1 MPLFDPR
8 PIIRLFQARRIPM
21 FVLRPTVAGHPRVV
35 WLRPNRALDKR
46 GLRRLIIGLSAL
58 AMATAAFG
66 AWQGNVFA
74 PFFALL
80 EAFVLGFAL
89 GAAWRA
95 GDRGERIAIGP
106 DTLEVRWLPGRRVRR
121 FQTYWVRVGLAPG
134 DGRQR
139 LLIRS
144 HGNELEIG
152 AFLGEEER
160 VEVSRKL
167 MVLLSEVMDQSRR

>member
-1 MPLFDPR
+1 
-8 PIIRLFQARRIPM
+8 M
-21 FVLRPTVAGHPRVV
+21 FVLRPTVAGHPRVL

-46 GLRRLIIGLSAL
+46 GLRRTIIGLAAIAL
-58 AMATAAFG
+58 ATAALG

-74 PFFALL
+74 PVFALL
-80 EAFVLGFAL
+80 EAFAVGFAL

-95 GDRGERIAIGP
+95 GGKGERIAIGP
-106 DTLEVRWLPGRRVRR
+106 DTLEVRAIPGHRTVR
-121 FQTYWVRVGLAPG
+121 FQTYWVRVGLKQG

-139 LLIRS
+139 LLLTS

-160 VEVSRKL
+160 AEVSRKL
-167 MVLLSEVMDQSRR
+167 MVLLSEAGQSRR

>member
-1 MPLFDPR
+1 MN
-8 PIIRLFQARRIPM
+8 
-21 FVLRPTVAGHPRVV
+21 VLRPTVAGQPRVL
-35 WLRPNRALDKR
+35 WLRPNRALDKL
-46 GLRRLIIGLSAL
+46 GLRRLIMGLAAIAL
-58 AMATAAFG
+58 ATA
-66 AWQGNVFA
+66 WK
-74 PFFALL
+74 
-80 EAFVLGFAL
+80 
-89 GAAWRA
+89 A

-106 DTLEVRWLPGRRVRR
+106 DTLEVRVVPGHRVRR

-139 LLIRS
+139 LLLRS

-167 MVLLSEVMDQSRR
+167 MVLLAEVSGQTRR

>member
-1 MPLFDPR
+1 M
-8 PIIRLFQARRIPM
+8 FQARRISM
-21 FVLRPTVAGHPRVV
+21 IVLRPTVAGHPRVL

-46 GLRRLIIGLSAL
+46 GLRRLIIGLAVLAL
-58 AMATAAFG
+58 AIATLG

-74 PFFALL
+74 PVFALL
-80 EAFVLGFAL
+80 EAFAMGFAL

-106 DTLEVRWLPGRRVRR
+106 DTLEVRQLPGRRVRR
-121 FQTYWVRVGLAPG
+121 FQTYWLRIGLAPG
-134 DGRQR
+134 AGRQR
-139 LLIRS
+139 LLITS

-160 VEVSRKL
+160 AEVSRKL

>member
-1 MPLFDPR
+1 
-8 PIIRLFQARRIPM
+8 M

-46 GLRRLIIGLSAL
+46 GLRRLITGLSAL
-58 AMATAAFG
+58 ALATAAFG

-74 PFFALL
+74 PLFALI
-80 EAFVLGFAL
+80 EAFVVGFAL

-106 DTLEVRWLPGRRVRR
+106 DTLEIRQLPGRRVRH
-121 FQTYWVRVGLAPG
+121 FQTYWVRIGLAPG
-134 DGRQR
+134 EGRQR

>member
-1 MPLFDPR
+1 MTSM
-8 PIIRLFQARRIPM
+8 I
-21 FVLRPTVAGHPRVV
+21 VLRPTVAGHPRVL

-46 GLRRLIIGLSAL
+46 GLRRLIVGLAAMAL
-58 AMATAAFG
+58 ATASLG

-74 PFFALL
+74 PVFALA
-80 EAFVLGFAL
+80 EAFVVGFAL

-95 GDRGERIAIGP
+95 GGRGERIAIGA
-106 DTLEVRWLPGRRVRR
+106 DTLEVRAVPGRRIVR
-121 FQTYWVRVGLAPG
+121 FQTYWVRVGLASG

-139 LLIRS
+139 LLLKS

-167 MVLLSEVMDQSRR
+167 MVLLSEVSGQTRR

>member
-1 MPLFDPR
+1 
-8 PIIRLFQARRIPM
+8 M
-21 FVLRPTVAGHPRVV
+21 FVLRPTAAGQPRVL

-46 GLRRLIIGLSAL
+46 GLRRLITGLAVLAL
-58 AMATAAFG
+58 VTASLG

-74 PFFALL
+74 PVFALV
-80 EAFVLGFAL
+80 EAFAVGFAL

-106 DTLEVRWLPGRRVRR
+106 DTLEVRAVPGRRTIR
-121 FQTYWVRVGLAPG
+121 FQTHWVRIGLVTG
-134 DGRQR
+134 EGRQR
-139 LLIRS
+139 LVLTS
-144 HGNELEIG
+144 HGNQLEIG

-167 MVLLSEVMDQSRR
+167 MVLLAEVSCQTRR

>member
-1 MPLFDPR
+1 MTSM
-8 PIIRLFQARRIPM
+8 I
-21 FVLRPTVAGHPRVV
+21 VLRPTAAGHPRVL

-46 GLRRLIIGLSAL
+46 GLRRLVVGLAVMAL
-58 AMATAAFG
+58 ATASFG

-74 PFFALL
+74 PVFALA
-80 EAFVLGFAL
+80 EAFVVGFAL

-95 GDRGERIAIGP
+95 GGRGERIAIGS
-106 DTLEVRWLPGRRVRR
+106 DTLEVRVVPGRRTVR
-121 FQTYWVRVGLAPG
+121 FQTYWVRVGLASG

-139 LLIRS
+139 LLLKS

-167 MVLLSEVMDQSRR
+167 MVLLAEVSGQARR

>member
-1 MPLFDPR
+1 MN
-8 PIIRLFQARRIPM
+8 
-21 FVLRPTVAGHPRVV
+21 VLRPTVAGQPRVL
-35 WLRPNRALDKR
+35 WLRPNRALDKL
-46 GLRRLIIGLSAL
+46 GLRRLIMGLAAIAL
-58 AMATAAFG
+58 ATASFG

-74 PFFALL
+74 PVFALI
-80 EAFVLGFAL
+80 ETFVVGFAL
-89 GAAWRA
+89 GAAWKA

-106 DTLEVRWLPGRRVRR
+106 DTLEVRVVPGHRVRR
-121 FQTYWVRVGLAPG
+121 FQTYWVRVGLVPG

-139 LLIRS
+139 LLLRS

-167 MVLLSEVMDQSRR
+167 MVLLAEVSGQTRR

>member
-1 MPLFDPR
+1 
-8 PIIRLFQARRIPM
+8 M
-21 FVLRPTVAGHPRVV
+21 FVLRPAVAGQPRVL

-46 GLRRLIIGLSAL
+46 GLRRLVTAL
-58 AMATAAFG
+58 AAMALVTAALG

-74 PFFALL
+74 PFFALI
-80 EAFVLGFAL
+80 EAFAVGFAL

-106 DTLEVRWLPGRRVRR
+106 DTLEVRTLPGRRVSR

-134 DGRQR
+134 EGRQR

-160 VEVSRKL
+160 TEVSTKL
-167 MVLLSEVMDQSRR
+167 MVLLSEVRDQGRT

>member
-1 MPLFDPR
+1 
-8 PIIRLFQARRIPM
+8 M

-46 GLRRLIIGLSAL
+46 GLRRLIMGLAAMAL
-58 AMATAAFG
+58 ATAAFG

-74 PFFALL
+74 PLFALI
-80 EAFVLGFAL
+80 EAFVVGFAL

-95 GDRGERIAIGP
+95 GDRGERIAIGL
-106 DTLEVRWLPGRRVRR
+106 DTLEVRQLPGRRVRH
-121 FQTYWVRVGLAPG
+121 FQTYWVRIRLAPG
-134 DGRQR
+134 EGRQR
-139 LLIRS
+139 LLITS

>member
-1 MPLFDPR
+1 
-8 PIIRLFQARRIPM
+8 
-21 FVLRPTVAGHPRVV
+21 
-35 WLRPNRALDKR
+35 
-46 GLRRLIIGLSAL
+46 
-58 AMATAAFG
+58 
-66 AWQGNVFA
+66 VFA
-74 PFFALL
+74 LI
-80 EAFVLGFAL
+80 ETFVVGFAL
-89 GAAWRA
+89 GAAWKA

-106 DTLEVRWLPGRRVRR
+106 DTLEVRVVPGRRVRR

-139 LLIRS
+139 LLLKS

-167 MVLLSEVMDQSRR
+167 MVLLAEVSTQTRR

>member
-1 MPLFDPR
+1 MIPT
-8 PIIRLFQARRIPM
+8 FQARRIPM

-35 WLRPNRALDKR
+35 WLKPNRALDQR
-46 GLRRLIIGLSAL
+46 GLRRLVMGISGLAL
-58 AMATAAFG
+58 ATAAFG

-74 PFFALL
+74 PLFALV
-80 EAFVLGFAL
+80 EAFVVGFAL

-106 DTLEVRWLPGRRVRR
+106 DTLEVRHLPGRRVSR
-121 FQTYWVRVGLAPG
+121 FQTYWVRIRLAPG

-139 LLIRS
+139 LLITS
-144 HGNELEIG
+144 HGNQLEIG

-160 VEVSRKL
+160 ADVTRKL
-167 MVLLSEVMDQSRR
+167 MVLLSEAREQPRR

>member
-1 MPLFDPR
+1 M
-8 PIIRLFQARRIPM
+8 I
-21 FVLRPTVAGHPRVV
+21 VLRPTVAGQPRVL

-46 GLRRLIIGLSAL
+46 GLRRLIIGLALLAL
-58 AMATAAFG
+58 ATASLG

-74 PFFALL
+74 PVFALV
-80 EAFVLGFAL
+80 EAFVVGFAL

-106 DTLEVRWLPGRRVRR
+106 DTLEVCTVPVHRTVR
-121 FQTYWVRVGLAPG
+121 FQTYWLKVGLAPG
-134 DGRQR
+134 YRRKR
-139 LLIRS
+139 LLITS

-160 VEVSRKL
+160 VEASTKL
-167 MVLLSEVMDQSRR
+167 MVLLSEVSGQTRR

>member
-1 MPLFDPR
+1 MN
-8 PIIRLFQARRIPM
+8 
-21 FVLRPTVAGHPRVV
+21 VLRPTVAGQPRVL
-35 WLRPNRALDKR
+35 WLRPNRALDKL
-46 GLRRLIIGLSAL
+46 GLRRLIMGLAAIAL
-58 AMATAAFG
+58 ATASFG

-74 PFFALL
+74 PVFALI
-80 EAFVLGFAL
+80 ETFVVGFAL

-106 DTLEVRWLPGRRVRR
+106 DTLEVRVVPGRRVQR

-139 LLIRS
+139 LLLKS

-167 MVLLSEVMDQSRR
+167 MVLLAEVSSQTRR

>member
-1 MPLFDPR
+1 M
-8 PIIRLFQARRIPM
+8 
-21 FVLRPTVAGHPRVV
+21 LRPTVAGHPRVL

-46 GLRRLIIGLSAL
+46 GLRRTIIGLAAIAL
-58 AMATAAFG
+58 ATAALG

-74 PFFALL
+74 PVFALL
-80 EAFVLGFAL
+80 EAFAVGFAL

-95 GDRGERIAIGP
+95 GGRGERIAIGP
-106 DTLEVRWLPGRRVRR
+106 DTLEVRAIPGHRTVR
-121 FQTYWVRVGLAPG
+121 FQTYWVRVGLKQG

-139 LLIRS
+139 LLLTS

-160 VEVSRKL
+160 AEVSRKL
-167 MVLLSEVMDQSRR
+167 MVLLSEAGQSRR

>member
-1 MPLFDPR
+1 M
-8 PIIRLFQARRIPM
+8 FQARRVPM
-21 FVLRPTVAGHPRVV
+21 IVLRQTAAGQPRVL

-46 GLRRLIIGLSAL
+46 GLRRLIIGLAAITL
-58 AMATAAFG
+58 ATASLG

-74 PFFALL
+74 PVFALI
-80 EAFVLGFAL
+80 ETFAVGFAL

-106 DTLEVRWLPGRRVRR
+106 DTLEVRTVPGHRTVR
-121 FQTYWVRVGLAPG
+121 FQTYWLKVGLAQG
-134 DGRQR
+134 HRRKR
-139 LLIRS
+139 LLITS

-160 VEVSRKL
+160 VEASTKL
-167 MVLLSEVMDQSRR
+167 MVLLSEVSGQTRR

>member
-1 MPLFDPR
+1 
-8 PIIRLFQARRIPM
+8 M
-21 FVLRPTVAGHPRVV
+21 FVLRPTVAGHPRVL

-46 GLRRLIIGLSAL
+46 GLRRTIIGLAAIAL
-58 AMATAAFG
+58 ATAALG

-74 PFFALL
+74 PVFALL
-80 EAFVLGFAL
+80 EAFAVGFAL

-95 GDRGERIAIGP
+95 GGRGERIAIGP
-106 DTLEVRWLPGRRVRR
+106 DTLEVRAIPGHRTVR
-121 FQTYWVRVGLAPG
+121 FQTYWVRVGLKQG

-139 LLIRS
+139 LLLTS

-160 VEVSRKL
+160 AEVSRKL
-167 MVLLSEVMDQSRR
+167 MVLLSEAGQSRR

>member
-1 MPLFDPR
+1 M
-8 PIIRLFQARRIPM
+8 I
-21 FVLRPTVAGHPRVV
+21 VLRPTVAGQPRVL
-35 WLRPNRALDKR
+35 WLKPNRALDKF
-46 GLRRLIIGLSAL
+46 GLRRLIVGLAAIAL
-58 AMATAAFG
+58 ATASFG

-74 PFFALL
+74 PVFALV
-80 EAFVLGFAL
+80 EAFVVGFAL
-89 GAAWRA
+89 GAAWKA

-106 DTLEVRWLPGRRVRR
+106 DTLEVRVKPGRRVRY

-134 DGRQR
+134 NGHQR
-139 LLIRS
+139 LLLKS

-167 MVLLSEVMDQSRR
+167 MVLLAEASTQTRR

>member
-1 MPLFDPR
+1 M
-8 PIIRLFQARRIPM
+8 I
-21 FVLRPTVAGHPRVV
+21 VLRPNVAGRPRVL
-35 WLRPNRALDKR
+35 WLRPNRALDER
-46 GLRRLIIGLSAL
+46 GLRRLVVGLAAL
-58 AMATAAFG
+58 ALATASLG

-74 PFFALL
+74 PVFALA
-80 EAFVLGFAL
+80 EVFAVGFAL

-106 DTLEVRWLPGRRVRR
+106 DTLEVRAVPGRRRVR
-121 FQTYWVRVGLAPG
+121 FQTHWVRVGLVTG

-139 LLIRS
+139 LLLAS

-167 MVLLSEVMDQSRR
+167 MVLLSEVSGQTRR